1 MQQIIAHL
9 PHRVQITDIDVL
21 GYSLGGANA
30 AVIKS
35 IDGREGKLHI
45 HRAVMINPPVSLFTS
60 MTRLDRLFAL
70 SIGPADAGVE
80 NLYRLLYAQLAN
92 LYRASDR
99 VVLDEGFLL
108 GAAATVL
115 QTDTQFAA
123 AISLS
128 FRLDLVNMFYA
139 GDLYAGTGVVVD
151 PKRPPRL
158 GDSLE
163 QTARVLRGKPFSEYF
178 ARVFAPYY
186 LRHRPNASSTSLIA
200 ESRLDIIGD
209 ALRADGNYY
218 AQTNSND
225 LILDQSDL
233 AWLRSTLGSRIVVY
247 DHGGHLGNLGER
259 AQIADMLDM
268 LAGRW
273 GGVSP

>member
-1 MQQIIAHL
+1 
-9 PHRVQITDIDVL
+9 
-21 GYSLGGANA
+21 
-30 AVIKS
+30 
-35 IDGREGKLHI
+35 
-45 HRAVMINPPVSLFTS
+45 
-60 MTRLDRLFAL
+60 
-70 SIGPADAGVE
+70 
-80 NLYRLLYAQLAN
+80 
-92 LYRASDR
+92 